1 MTTSLLVSALVALVT
16 ALLSLGVLV
25 VAIRRT
31 RREPRRL
38 SNGFWLLAG
47 ALLTLEL
54 AAGLGIPGAGGVQG
68 LIALLVVGAP
78 LLIAVIAVFLVA
90 NGVTMM
96 RRESRSLGNLL
107 SLVAGLA
114 LLGLMLSPLV
124 LLIGAPTWLLAL
136 LLLVGLGA
144 AYAGFVFVGFLLYS
158 WLYRRLVRDR
168 RADWVVV
175 LGSGL
180 IDGHQVPPLLAGRIA
195 AGLTAAA
202 DRKAQVV
209 IMSGGRGSDERLPEA
224 EAMAAWAVEH
234 GADPA
239 SLLVEDQSRNT
250 EENLRFTGALLAE
263 HAPSLRATA
272 DPADRGQEPDPA
284 DRTEGSGLATRRP
297 PALTER
303 LRAGLDRLLGGPI
316 DKDAAGQ
323 GLIVTSDYH
332 VLRAAILAR
341 RLDLPAQATG
351 ARTARYYWPSA
362 MLREFIAVIVGRRR
376 LHLVLGTLIAVPLPV
391 LLLLLGYGP

>member
-1 MTTSLLVSALVALVT
+1 MTTALLVSVVVALATALVSV
-16 ALLSLGVLV
+16 GVLV
-25 VAIRRT
+25 HAIRRT

-54 AAGLGIPGAGGVQG
+54 AAGIGIPGAGAVQG
-68 LIALLVVGAP
+68 LLVLLVVGAP

-96 RRESRSLGNLL
+96 RKESRSLGNLL
-107 SLVAGLA
+107 SLIAGLG
-114 LLGLMLSPLV
+114 LLAVMLSPLV

-136 LLLVGLGA
+136 LLLVVLGA

-158 WLYRRLVRDR
+158 WLYPRLVRGR

-180 IDGHQVPPLLAGRIA
+180 IDGRVVPPLLAGRIA

-202 DRKAQVV
+202 DRRAEVV

-239 SLLVEDQSRNT
+239 YVMVEDQSRNT
-250 EENLRFTGALLAE
+250 EENLRFTSALLAE
-263 HAPSLRATA
+263 RSPALLDPMIDTA
-272 DPADRGQEPDPA
+272 VPAA
-284 DRTEGSGLATRRP
+284 P
-297 PALTER
+297 PAPKVPAASVTQRTRE
-303 LRAGLDRLLGGPI
+303 GLDRLLGGPI
-316 DKDAAGQ
+316 DRAAGGQ

-341 RLDLPAQATG
+341 QLGLAAQASG

-362 MLREFIAVIVGRRR
+362 MLREFVALVVGRLRM
-376 LHLVLGTLIAVPLPV
+376 HLVLGTLIAVPLPV
-391 LLLLLGYGP
+391 LVVLLGYGR

>member
-1 MTTSLLVSALVALVT
+1 MTTTLLVSVVVALLTALVSV
-16 ALLSLGVLV
+16 GVLV
-25 VAIRRT
+25 HAIRRT

-54 AAGLGIPGAGGVQG
+54 AAGLGIPGAGAVQG
-68 LIALLVVGAP
+68 LIVLLVVGAP

-96 RRESRSLGNLL
+96 RKESRSLGNLL
-107 SLVAGLA
+107 SLIAGVA
-114 LLGLMLSPLV
+114 LLAVMLSPLV
-124 LLIGAPTWLLAL
+124 LLIGAPTWLLGL
-136 LLLVGLGA
+136 LLLVGLAA

-158 WLYRRLVRDR
+158 WLYPRLVRGR
-168 RADWVVV
+168 RSDWVVV

-180 IDGHQVPPLLAGRIA
+180 IDGHVVPPLLAGRIA
-195 AGLTAAA
+195 AGLAAAA

-209 IMSGGRGSDERLPEA
+209 IMSGGRGSDERVAEA

-239 SLLVEDQSRNT
+239 YVLVEDQSRNT
-250 EENLRFTGALLAE
+250 EENLRFTSALLAE
-263 HAPSLRATA
+263 RSPALLAPVADAALPAVPPAPSTTPAASAT
-272 DPADRGQEPDPA
+272 Q
-284 DRTEGSGLATRRP
+284 RT
-297 PALTER
+297 
-303 LRAGLDRLLGGPI
+303 RAGLDRLLGGPI
-316 DKDAAGQ
+316 ERDAPGQ

-341 RLDLPAQATG
+341 HLGLPAQASG

-362 MLREFIAVIVGRRR
+362 MLREFIALVVGRRR
-376 LHLVLGTLIAVPLPV
+376 LHLILGTLIAVPLPV
-391 LLLLLGYGP
+391 LVLLLGYGR